1 MLKELNDYFIIIN
14 GSLNVLLT
22 HVSVEQRRKTEAGAC
37 SRPRCV
43 VRGECSPVVSKFTD
57 NIYEK
62 VKNKTKQDL
71 KEKWVSLYKMLCAA
85 KVNVSPHPC
94 DDILT
99 TKASG
104 RLTNVPGFS
113 PSSPKDAV
121 SNNSLQWTL
130 EGDGYGV
137 WSKERMRNK

>member
-1 MLKELNDYFIIIN
+1 MCCSHTCLWSKE
-14 GSLNVLLT
+14 GRRRQE
-22 HVSVEQRRKTEAGAC
+22 HAPGPGVSSVVSAA
-37 SRPRCV
+37 SPR
-43 VRGECSPVVSKFTD
+43 SPVVSRFTD

-121 SNNSLQWTL
+121 SNKALQWTL
-130 EGDGYGV
+130 KEMGMVCGV
-137 WSKERMRNK
+137 KRE